1 MSQHLRQEA
10 ILDILKKQ
18 GYVPVK
24 YLVDVLHYSNATIN
38 RDLNLLKEKGL
49 VKRTYGGVSLS
60 GKGQHPTITMRQHL
74 MKKEKRLICKAA
86 AEQVCDGD
94 IIFIDGSTTAQYI
107 APYLIDRKDITVITN
122 NISIVEYLSG
132 HAINVIC
139 LGGQVLE
146 PPCMLCSSETVEFA
160 SRFVAHKMF
169 FSTGRFTP
177 EGVVDSC
184 AYDLLRLTMM
194 NHADKVYYLA
204 DHHKVSPS
212 IRKIFCDFSKIDTV
226 ISDYCFPESTKNAY
240 PKTTFIQVTNP

>member
-49 VKRTYGGVSLS
+49 VKRSYGGVSLC
-60 GKGQHPTITMRQHL
+60 GKGQYPTITMRQHL

-94 IIFIDGSTTAQYI
+94 MIFIDGSTTAQFM
-107 APYLIDRKDITVITN
+107 APYLIHHKNITVITN
-122 NISIVEYLSG
+122 NVSIVEYLSD

-139 LGGQVLE
+139 LGGKVLE
-146 PPCMLCSSETVEFA
+146 PPSMLCSDETVEFA
-160 SRFVAHKMF
+160 SRFVADKVF
-169 FSTGRFTP
+169 FSTGYFTP
-177 EGVVDSC
+177 EGAIDSC
-184 AYDLLRLTMM
+184 AYDLLRRTMM
-194 NHADKVYYLA
+194 KHSDKVYYLA
-204 DHHKVSPS
+204 DHNKVSS
-212 IRKIFCDFSKIDTV
+212 SFRKIFCDFSKIHTV
-226 ISDYCFPESTKNAY
+226 ISDYEFPAETKNAY
-240 PKTTFIQVTNP
+240 PYTEFILVKET